1 MTSPSTSLKRLA
13 TRVLVACCIV
23 GVTLTAQAQKFAYID
38 SEYVLLHMPEY
49 ATAQTDLNNYAIQ
62 WQADIEAKL
71 EAADRLEV
79 AYRAERVLLTA
90 EMRVKRE
97 DEIAKKR
104 AEAKDMQKQKFGVDG
119 ELFQKRQELIEPIQ
133 QQIFESLKDIASGSG
148 YMVIFDKS
156 NQSNMLYTNPKYD
169 ISDRLIKKLGY
180 VPGETIEPEGGKGD
194 GDDKGGQHDGPWPR
208 RGQWRQKQ
216 CPRPH
221 EQCHRGTRQHRDTS
235 WRQKLNKDNRKGC
248 LCASHISARPLTE
261 QESHETHSPHRL
273 CGSPRH
279 DRRSGPKV
287 WSPRRT
293 GHLVDLA

>member
-13 TRVLVACCIV
+13 TRALLVLAFAGI
-23 GVTLTAQAQKFAYID
+23 GFATQAQKFAYID

-49 ATAQTDLNNYAIQ
+49 ATAQTELNNYAIQ
-62 WQADIEAKL
+62 WQADVEAKL

-97 DEIAKKR
+97 NEIAKKR
-104 AEAKDMQKQKFGVDG
+104 SEAKEMQKQKFGVEG

-180 VPGETIEPEGGKGD
+180 VPGETVQPEGGKD
-194 GDDKGGQHDGPWPR
+194 GDDGKGGGGMMD
-208 RGQWRQKQ
+208 RG
-216 CPRPH
+216 
-221 EQCHRGTRQHRDTS
+221 RDAV
-235 WRQKLNKDNRKGC
+235 NGAKDNARDRMN
-248 LCASHISARPLTE
+248 SATGGRGNTVTRP
-261 QESHETHSPHRL
+261 
-273 CGSPRH
+273 G
-279 DRRSGPKV
+279 GKN
-287 WSPRRT
+287 
-293 GHLVDLA
+293 

>member
-1 MTSPSTSLKRLA
+1 MNSISQHLTRMAAQGLVLAAFMLA
-13 TRVLVACCIV
+13 TVSM
-23 GVTLTAQAQKFAYID
+23 QAQKFAYID

-49 ATAQTDLNNYAIQ
+49 ASAQTELNNFAIQ

-104 AEAKDMQKQKFGVDG
+104 AEAKEMQKQKFGVDG
-119 ELFQKRQELIEPIQ
+119 ELFQKRQELIEPVQ

-180 VPGETIEPEGGKGD
+180 VPGETVTPEAGNQDGKGGGSMMDKGRDAVNGAKDDARDRINNATRGTSGSMTKPGGK
-194 GDDKGGQHDGPWPR
+194 
-208 RGQWRQKQ
+208 
-216 CPRPH
+216 
-221 EQCHRGTRQHRDTS
+221 
-235 WRQKLNKDNRKGC
+235 N
-248 LCASHISARPLTE
+248 
-261 QESHETHSPHRL
+261 
-273 CGSPRH
+273 
-279 DRRSGPKV
+279 
-287 WSPRRT
+287 
-293 GHLVDLA
+293 

>member
-1 MTSPSTSLKRLA
+1 MTPFSTSLKRAVKHVTVAVAFFGLA
-13 TRVLVACCIV
+13 TSL
-23 GVTLTAQAQKFAYID
+23 QAQKFAYID

-62 WQADIEAKL
+62 WQADVEAKL

-104 AEAKDMQKQKFGVDG
+104 SEGKEMQKQKFGVDG

-180 VPGETIEPEGGKGD
+180 VPGETIEPEGGKAGE
-194 GDDKGGQHDGPWPR
+194 DDKGGGSMMD
-208 RGQWRQKQ
+208 RGRDAVNGAKNNGRDRMNSATGGRGNTVT
-216 CPRPH
+216 RP
-221 EQCHRGTRQHRDTS
+221 
-235 WRQKLNKDNRKGC
+235 
-248 LCASHISARPLTE
+248 
-261 QESHETHSPHRL
+261 
-273 CGSPRH
+273 GS
-279 DRRSGPKV
+279 KN
-287 WSPRRT
+287 
-293 GHLVDLA
+293 

>member
-1 MTSPSTSLKRLA
+1 MIDSTTSSMSLAGRLML
-13 TRVLVACCIV
+13 TLLM
-23 GVTLTAQAQKFAYID
+23 GVSALGVQAQKFAYID

-49 ATAQTDLNNYAIQ
+49 AEAQSELNSLAIA
-62 WQADIEAKL
+62 WQAEIEDKL

-97 DEIAKKR
+97 EEISKKR

-119 ELFQKRQELIEPIQ
+119 ELFVKRQELMEPVQ

-180 VPGETIEPEGGKGD
+180 VPGETIEPEGDKDDGKGD
-194 GDDKGGQHDGPWPR
+194 SLMD
-208 RGQWRQKQ
+208 RG
-216 CPRPH
+216 
-221 EQCHRGTRQHRDTS
+221 RDAV
-235 WRQKLNKDNRKGC
+235 NGAKDN
-248 LCASHISARPLTE
+248 ARDRINGATGGK
-261 QESHETHSPHRL
+261 TGAGTGGR
-273 CGSPRH
+273 GSVSRP
-279 DRRSGPKV
+279 GGKN
-287 WSPRRT
+287 
-293 GHLVDLA
+293 

>member
-1 MTSPSTSLKRLA
+1 MNKSLSKFFRQA
-13 TRVLVACCIV
+13 TFGVAMSAIMA
-23 GVTLTAQAQKFAYID
+23 LSFDAAAQKFAYID

-49 ATAQTDLNNYAIQ
+49 AAAQTELNNFAIE
-62 WQADIEAKL
+62 WQADIESKL

-104 AEAKDMQKQKFGVDG
+104 AEAKEMQKQKFGVDG
-119 ELFQKRQELIEPIQ
+119 ELFQKRQELIEPVQ

-180 VPGETIEPEGGKGD
+180 VPGETVQPEGGKD
-194 GDDKGGQHDGPWPR
+194 GDDGKGGGSMMD
-208 RGQWRQKQ
+208 RGRDAVNGAKNNA
-216 CPRPH
+216 RDRMNGATGG
-221 EQCHRGTRQHRDTS
+221 RGNTVT
-235 WRQKLNKDNRKGC
+235 
-248 LCASHISARPLTE
+248 
-261 QESHETHSPHRL
+261 
-273 CGSPRH
+273 
-279 DRRSGPKV
+279 RSGSKN
-287 WSPRRT
+287 
-293 GHLVDLA
+293 